1 LTFIIIIV
9 IIINMEMAMV
19 DTVGRKYSRKRE
31 AILETI
37 RSTRCHPTAQ
47 WVYEQLKPRIPDL
60 SLGTVYRNIGLFRQE
75 GKLISVGVVN
85 GEEHFDAFTAPHPH
99 FVCERCGKV
108 FDLPCPDEAAP
119 ASLAKNP
126 AGFVTDFRKTVFYGI
141 CPECAAG
148 TQEGCK

>member
-1 LTFIIIIV
+1 MKAATDGSV
-9 IIINMEMAMV
+9 E
-19 DTVGRKYSRKRE
+19 RKYSRKRE

-37 RSTRCHPTAQ
+37 RSTKCHPTAQ
-47 WVYEQLKPRIPDL
+47 WVFEQLKPRIPDL
-60 SLGTVYRNIGLFRQE
+60 SLGTGYRNISLFRQE
-75 GKLISVGVVN
+75 GKLVSVGVVN

-108 FDLPCPDEAAP
+108 FDLLCPNETVP
-119 ASLAKNP
+119 ASSAILAAAKNP

-148 TQEGCK
+148 AQDV